1 MKLFIFN
8 CNPTDTSG
16 YLKPLLPH
24 PEHTN
29 SHAELSTCHP
39 ELVSG
44 AQSKCPTKRFRNEFG
59 MTVLAG
65 ADFDG
70 RETSIERALFKRSNG
85 QQSKR
90 RGTLPP
96 IIYSQHQQIQLRKV
110 RVKCVRRFFAFAQN
124 DRVCKKAAFTLAEV
138 LITLGIIGVVA
149 AITIPMLITKYQKFQ
164 TVTRLKGIYSQLSQA
179 IRLSEDEN
187 GDLSGWDLSA
197 PDWFDRYL
205 ASYVKASKIKLKDV
219 NDGDSIFYKQ
229 LSGARENG
237 LAILTGA
244 ELGGS
249 SSYLLL
255 NGAQIFVADTY
266 RLSSESAGMI
276 IDINGAFTPPNQF
289 GKDTFYFYVYN
300 KYGLKPMG
308 MHNSQECTPP
318 IDGNPGREYL
328 MTSNCLQ
335 YACNKKSRGMFCAAL
350 IFTDGWTISKDYP
363 W

>member
-1 MKLFIFN
+1 
-8 CNPTDTSG
+8 
-16 YLKPLLPH
+16 
-24 PEHTN
+24 
-29 SHAELSTCHP
+29 
-39 ELVSG
+39 
-44 AQSKCPTKRFRNEFG
+44 

-90 RGTLPP
+90 RGTFATNYLFP
-96 IIYSQHQQIQLRKV
+96 IPANSALQGCYARRYATNYLLTTSTIQLRKV

-149 AITIPMLITKYQKFQ
+149 AMTIPMLITKYQKFQ

-187 GDLSGWDLSA
+187 GDLSGWDLYA

-205 ASYVKASKIKLKDV
+205 ASYVKVSKTKLKDV
-219 NDGDSIFYKQ
+219 NDGDSIVYKQ
-229 LSGARENG
+229 LSGVRERG
-237 LAILTGA
+237 LAILNSA
-244 ELGGS
+244 MYGGS
-249 SSYLLL
+249 SSYLFH
-255 NGAQIFVADTY
+255 NGAQIFVADTF
-266 RLSSESAGMI
+266 RQGTDRAAVI
-276 IDINGAFTPPNQF
+276 VDINGASTPPNQF
-289 GKDTFYFYVYN
+289 GKDTFYFLLFN